1 MLIRMLLAAGFI
13 VMSANLAGA
22 DDSPSFFPKGTK
34 SFAAYGSYLKSF
46 DGQEAKMGAGTVGV
60 GYYIFDNFSLNL
72 EAAGYYDNQPVR
84 NAVITAADLSIRH
97 HLFHSGRF
105 SFFGEGVVGITY
117 ADHRAPASGTYY
129 NYMVEPGIGATFQLH
144 DNVNLMAG
152 VRYFHLSNARLE
164 GPNRNP
170 SINAT
175 QVYIGLLF
183 KL

>member
-1 MLIRMLLAAGFI
+1 MLIRVLFAAGFI
-13 VMSANLAGA
+13 VASASVARA

-34 SFAAYGSYLKSF
+34 SLTAYGSYLKSF
-46 DGQEAKMGAGTVGV
+46 DGQEAKMGDSTFGV

-84 NAVITAADLSIRH
+84 NTVITAGDLMIRH

-129 NYMVEPGIGATFQLH
+129 NYMVEPGLGATFQLH
-144 DNVNLMAG
+144 DNLNLMGG

-164 GPNRNP
+164 GPDRNP

-175 QVYIGLLF
+175 QVYIGLLL